1 MTAGRGFIA
10 IAAASLGGNKP
21 VPTLLVCLLFGV
33 ADAFAV
39 NPGTQNMGIPT
50 ELVSTIPYIVTVIVL
65 VIYSYKKMV
74 DKRRAAGPDKKGKMK
89 KMEKIVPIIDIPYNK
104 IAEKS
109 NRLRRPARAEKY
121 QNGWIM

>member
-1 MTAGRGFIA
+1 MLAAMGGAYMSMGYVSYFVKDMTAGRGFIA

-65 VIYSYKKMV
+65 VIYSYKKMN
-74 DKRRAAGPDKKGKMK
+74 DKRRAA
-89 KMEKIVPIIDIPYNK
+89 V
-104 IAEKS
+104 A
-109 NRLRRPARAEKY
+109 
-121 QNGWIM
+121 

>member
-1 MTAGRGFIA
+1 MLQVKYIALAISGMLAAMGGAYMSMGYVSYFVKDMTAGRGFIA

-74 DKRRAAGPDKKGKMK
+74 DKRRAA
-89 KMEKIVPIIDIPYNK
+89 
-104 IAEKS
+104 A
-109 NRLRRPARAEKY
+109 A
-121 QNGWIM
+121 